1 MSTNA
6 NGKRARDELI
16 VAALATGSTYDEAAK
31 KAGVSRA
38 TVARRMSE
46 WEFRAH
52 VAEERER
59 IVDGVRGTLVAQALA
74 AADVLA
80 ELAAKAESETVRVA
94 AATRILDYA
103 LRRRPGFDTFGSA
116 EVTGLVNELV
126 ELALAHIPDEAH
138 EAYLRRV
145 RAVGAPG

>member
-59 IVDGVRGTLVAQALA
+59 IVDGGRGTLVAQALA

-80 ELAAKAESETVRVA
+80 ELAAKAESETVRWQQRRGSST
-94 AATRILDYA
+94 TRCDEDLVSTRLA
-103 LRRRPGFDTFGSA
+103 VRRSLGS
-116 EVTGLVNELV
+116 
-126 ELALAHIPDEAH
+126 
-138 EAYLRRV
+138 
-145 RAVGAPG
+145 

>member
-1 MSTNA
+1 MSINA

-16 VAALATGSTYDEAAK
+16 VAALATGSTYDEAAR

-59 IVDGVRGTLVAQALA
+59 IVERVRGVLASSAPA
-74 AADVLA
+74 AADVLV
-80 ELAAKAESETVRVA
+80 ELAASGASE
-94 AATRILDYA
+94 ATRLA
-103 LRRRPGFDTFGSA
+103 PNPLGS
-116 EVTGLVNELV
+116 VDLV
-126 ELALAHIPDEAH
+126 
-138 EAYLRRV
+138 
-145 RAVGAPG
+145 